1 MQARSKEIL
10 QLDKWKFVD
19 EQNNLEATGLKNCG
33 SLRITELSFVA
44 VNTENILDLSKM
56 LISHLQI
63 KRNKVETL
71 FPRVMIGYEHHW
83 LRKKETY
90 MISHCWNQS

>member
-1 MQARSKEIL
+1 M
-10 QLDKWKFVD
+10 
-19 EQNNLEATGLKNCG
+19 KNCG

-71 FPRVMIGYEHHW
+71 FPRVMIGYEHHSVW

-90 MISHCWNQS
+90 MISHYLQTLCVLILTLV